1 MYQDKP
7 AIMVDIGIYQY
18 ILRQTWYVLEYIGMY
33 EKKSKWYMCMTL
45 GFEPEHIMHS
55 NQLP

>member
-18 ILRQTWYVLEYIGMY
+18 ILRQTWYVLEYTGMY
-33 EKKSKWYMCMTL
+33 EKK
-45 GFEPEHIMHS
+45 
-55 NQLP
+55 NQNGTCA